1 MKARDLLQ
9 ETHQS
14 ISAKKV
20 RSLLTVLGIAVGITA
35 VVVMV
40 SLITGLS
47 SWLEDN
53 MGLGSARVA
62 TVTSSSDQYELE
74 YDDIEFLLG
83 ANENLETVV
92 PVLSS
97 TVTVDSASSSSSDSS
112 STDSSDSDS
121 ESTTS
126 ITMVGTTTEYF
137 DLENLELSTGTL
149 FTDDDTESS
158 LVLDEGAVE
167 NIYGDADTNVVGQT
181 IQIDG
186 DIYKI
191 VGVLESS
198 SSLMGVSTSMG
209 YVSYDTMVDTVTGSQ
224 DVDSLLC
231 LASEDS
237 DVGTVA
243 AQVEGMLAARHG
255 VEYDEDDTQSVY
267 TASTTESALE
277 MLENYTLVFDVLAAL
292 VASIALLVGGIG
304 IMNMML
310 TNVTERYREI
320 GLRKSLGARPRD
332 ITMQFLSESIALC
345 ITGGVVGTVA
355 GYAGAWGLVVLL
367 TRYQSTFDGL
377 APSISPLL
385 VLVVFLICTAIGVI
399 FGYYPARRAA
409 KLNPAETLRY
419 Q

>member
-83 ANENLETVV
+83 ANEDLESVV

-97 TVTVDSASSSSSDSS
+97 TVTVDSASSSSSDST

-137 DLENLELSTGTL
+137 DLENLELS
-149 FTDDDTESS
+149 
-158 LVLDEGAVE
+158 AMP
-167 NIYGDADTNVVGQT
+167 T
-181 IQIDG
+181 I
-186 DIYKI
+186 
-191 VGVLESS
+191 
-198 SSLMGVSTSMG
+198 
-209 YVSYDTMVDTVTGSQ
+209 
-224 DVDSLLC
+224 
-231 LASEDS
+231 
-237 DVGTVA
+237 
-243 AQVEGMLAARHG
+243 
-255 VEYDEDDTQSVY
+255 VY
-267 TASTTESALE
+267 S
-277 MLENYTLVFDVLAAL
+277 
-292 VASIALLVGGIG
+292 
-304 IMNMML
+304 
-310 TNVTERYREI
+310 
-320 GLRKSLGARPRD
+320 
-332 ITMQFLSESIALC
+332 
-345 ITGGVVGTVA
+345 
-355 GYAGAWGLVVLL
+355 
-367 TRYQSTFDGL
+367 
-377 APSISPLL
+377 
-385 VLVVFLICTAIGVI
+385 
-399 FGYYPARRAA
+399 
-409 KLNPAETLRY
+409 
-419 Q
+419 